1 MPKQIKLK
9 LRKVFFKYDKPLPKK
24 IKGDVL
30 VPGWGKAALANWDG
44 TVTTSKI
51 TIDKVINPKKV
62 LAHFTPGKP
71 GHPDFYQILEELA
84 DLHARKNQDYS
95 GDDPLANFKLCET
108 AGIPAWKGVVVR
120 LTDKMSRILTFAK
133 KGTLEVK
140 DEAITDTLQDMA
152 VYAILAL
159 ILYREGKKE

>member
-1 MPKQIKLK
+1 MIKQIKPKINKKQFRDKSHEQYLEEA
-9 LRKVFFKYDKPLPKK
+9 RIFYAHYDKIDNTPQ
-24 IKGDVL
+24 IVNR
-30 VPGWGKAALANWDG
+30 VI
-44 TVTTSKI
+44 I
-51 TIDKVINPKKV
+51 TD
-62 LAHFTPGKP
+62 TPRS

-95 GDDPLANFKLCET
+95 GDDPLLNFKMCEH